1 MIKVLQDIE
10 QEDGKAGAD
19 AASLLKSIST
29 FSFFFIVLCLDAVF
43 SVINILSQYLQEK
56 TMTFSRARTCT
67 KSILSTLSQFRND
80 QKFESLWKVASEKQ
94 AQLELEPP
102 TLPRHR
108 RIPRRID
115 DGEAENEQYSSVEA
129 YFRRSYCSM
138 LDILISEINQ
148 RFSENSYSVLTALEA
163 LLLDSFTCLEPK
175 AEHLPEV
182 VGFYGDEFVS
192 EKLKSELMVLYGFVK
207 SISPPCSRG
216 HEEKSVDDLISLFLE
231 HSCYHMLPEISKL
244 MKLYLVVPVSSAN
257 AERSFSVLRRT
268 KTWLRSTMREERLS
282 ALALCNIEKEV
293 TNSLSLDDLLDQFCS
308 AKDRRLPLK

>member
-1 MIKVLQDIE
+1 
-10 QEDGKAGAD
+10 
-19 AASLLKSIST
+19 
-29 FSFFFIVLCLDAVF
+29 
-43 SVINILSQYLQEK
+43 
-56 TMTFSRARTCT
+56 
-67 KSILSTLSQFRND
+67 
-80 QKFESLWKVASEKQ
+80 
-94 AQLELEPP
+94 
-102 TLPRHR
+102 
-108 RIPRRID
+108 
-115 DGEAENEQYSSVEA
+115 
-129 YFRRSYCSM
+129 M

-257 AERSFSVLRRT
+257 AE
-268 KTWLRSTMREERLS
+268 
-282 ALALCNIEKEV
+282 
-293 TNSLSLDDLLDQFCS
+293 
-308 AKDRRLPLK
+308 